1 LSEAL
6 VGITKAAFNRPMM
19 MKECINYLLNGGD
32 GDPAAGG
39 ALPA

>member
-1 LSEAL
+1 
-6 VGITKAAFNRPMM
+6 MM